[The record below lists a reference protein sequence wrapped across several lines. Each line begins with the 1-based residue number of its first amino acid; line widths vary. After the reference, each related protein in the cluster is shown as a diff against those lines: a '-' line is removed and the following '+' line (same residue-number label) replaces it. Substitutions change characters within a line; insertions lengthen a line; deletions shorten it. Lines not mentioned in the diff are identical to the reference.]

1 MYKSKRRSMKILQR
15 NLDFEVLPQANP
27 SPYDWTC
34 STMNEHLSEPL
45 YSYPKLILNLHLSPP
60 SQFIDMLQSSHAIF
74 RTSTDRQTYRVVVGW
89 SCLTTICRI
98 SQARKVVE
106 RSKRKKYPTSQV
118 LFSILLPI
126 LLTALNK
133 SPSVHTRLPFALSF
147 LFDIWIFH
155 RKMRFTCWISARTPS
170 SHICQSARR
179 RGILLSYLLVP
190 HIFFFQSDL
199 FVLTYLRVVLIY
211 RTMKGTRGRMRER
224 SQIWRNRVWWSFLC
238 CANWLGLLAPIRMR
252 SWMVR
257 LRKRYQ
263 TSIATIIA
271 KIGNRE
277 WFGLFRLNRMWNRP
291 LTIAV

>member
-106 RSKRKKYPTSQV
+106 RNKRKKYPTSQV

-133 SPSVHTRLPFALSF
+133 SPSVLPFALSF
-147 LFDIWIFH
+147 RH
-155 RKMRFTCWISARTPS
+155 MNISPENAFYM
-170 SHICQSARR
+170 
-179 RGILLSYLLVP
+179 LD
-190 HIFFFQSDL
+190 F
-199 FVLTYLRVVLIY
+199 
-211 RTMKGTRGRMRER
+211 GTH
-224 SQIWRNRVWWSFLC
+224 
-238 CANWLGLLAPIRMR
+238 ALLAHLPIC
-252 SWMVR
+252 
-257 LRKRYQ
+257 
-263 TSIATIIA
+263 
-271 KIGNRE
+271 
-277 WFGLFRLNRMWNRP
+277 
-291 LTIAV
+291 